1 MKPHPFPQAY
11 PHDETEEAWDN
22 VFVVKG
28 SVVLAGPV
36 TLQCSRNMTVV
47 REGGRPHAHQH
58 GAA

>member
-28 SVVLAGPV
+28 SVALAGPM
-36 TLQCSRNMTVV
+36 TL
-47 REGGRPHAHQH
+47 
-58 GAA
+58 